1 MKLKREK
8 TTGFR
13 EKNEQKKITGCCVV
27 GAGDITARM
36 RNEGGEVI
44 PPPVR
49 QGSRTQGKR
58 AARSTRAPQV
68 LPARPGPGPE
78 ITRPDRGNDRS
89 PAA

>member
-44 PPPVR
+44 PPPR
-49 QGSRTQGKR
+49 KTGIQDPGQAGCKEHPGPTG
-58 AARSTRAPQV
+58 AAGPARTRA
-68 LPARPGPGPE
+68 
-78 ITRPDRGNDRS
+78 
-89 PAA
+89 